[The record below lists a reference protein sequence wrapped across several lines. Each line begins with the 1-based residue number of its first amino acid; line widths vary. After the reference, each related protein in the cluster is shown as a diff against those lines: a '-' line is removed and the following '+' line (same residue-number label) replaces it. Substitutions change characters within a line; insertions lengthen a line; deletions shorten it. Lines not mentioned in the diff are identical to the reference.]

1 MSYSFTE
8 RTGDGVATTF
18 NFQFAGKGKGYLLA
32 SDVTVYFI
40 NGNPTPVTG
49 WSLTGTNQITFLTPP
64 ANGQKM
70 YIRRV
75 VGKENPFAEFDRG
88 PVLDM
93 ASLNNSL
100 IHLLEVSQ
108 ELLDGFYPDGFYFK
122 QDLDMGGHKIVN
134 LGNGVDP
141 QDATTQGQLDLVDQV
156 QTEWNTQQDIQIQ
169 GILNSFVT
177 GVSHRSTPWTY
188 MGLGGETTL
197 SPPYIFNSAL
207 VHRDG
212 VFQDML
218 AGAFEIVNNQILLAN
233 PPLRVGERVSVLV
246 GSYPTPYDPGTW
258 TWFDGIPISN
268 GTTSYDAGVALDGI
282 DELFLDGLKQ
292 SASLYSV
299 AGTVINFNTPLPECT
314 LSARVQLT

>member
-1 MSYSFTE
+1 MSYSYTE
-8 RTGDGVATTF
+8 RTGDGTTTTF
-18 NFQFAGKGKGYLLA
+18 NFNFAGTGKGYLLA
-32 SDVTVYFI
+32 SDIAVYFL
-40 NGNPTPVTG
+40 NGNPTPVSG

-70 YIRRV
+70 YIRRIV
-75 VGKENPFAEFDRG
+75 PKVNPFAEFDRG

-93 ASLNNSL
+93 ASLNNSF

-122 QDLDMGGHKIVN
+122 QNLDMGGHRIVN

-156 QTEWNTQQDIQIQ
+156 QTDWNTQQDIQIQ

-188 MGLGGETTL
+188 LGLGGETTL
-197 SPPYIFNSAL
+197 SPPYVFNSAL
-207 VHRDG
+207 VWRDG
-212 VFQDML
+212 VHQDIL
-218 AGAFEIVNNQILLAN
+218 AGAFEIVSNQIHLAS
-233 PPLRVGERVSVLV
+233 PPLREDERVTVLI

-258 TWFDGIPISN
+258 TWFDDIAIAG

-292 SASLYSV
+292 SPSLYSV
-299 AGTVINFNTPLPECT
+299 AGSVITFNTPLPACT
-314 LSARVQLT
+314 LSARVQLS